1 MKSTKFLKILS
12 LFSLFMGM
20 TLFVQSQVLLYDNFN
35 YPAGD
40 SIIWHNWSTQQTN
53 LTNAILVSSDGLSYA
68 GYPCSGI
75 GNSVAIGTTGQ
86 DVFRGFVKQTASG
99 TSLYMSFLVKVTA
112 ATTGDAF
119 IAFKESPT
127 SPTNLNYR
135 GRVYAKTDGS
145 NIAFGISKGAIT
157 APATADYT
165 AANYSLNTTYLIVV
179 RYNIVEGT
187 TNDSAFL
194 FVNPVVGSP
203 EPIPTVTATDI
214 AATDVGL
221 GSVLLRQGTTGA
233 SPNVIV
239 DGVRVAK
246 SWNLLFTQS
255 DIATLSDLKVDGST
269 IYGFSSNVF
278 TYNDTVPSGQT
289 SVTVVGTNTD
299 WASTQVAN
307 IAPSV
312 PGISTITVTSEN
324 GLNINTYTITHA
336 HNFHSVSV
344 TASPVGNGT
353 VNGGGIYGEGLLA
366 TVSANPAASY
376 IFVNWTEGGNI
387 VSTNPNYTFTVTGPV
402 NLTANFAP
410 GVYTITAVP
419 SPPDG
424 GTISGAGSATYG
436 SNVTLTATP
445 SEAYNFYNWTENG
458 NVIGNDS
465 VLILTNINANHNIV
479 ANFLIKT
486 VTVTVSAL
494 PVEGGTVTGGAAYP
508 YGSNATLSATP
519 NEGYIFVNWT
529 EGGNVMGTN
538 PVYTITNINANHDL
552 VANFT
557 VSINTYTVTGIANPP
572 EGGAVSGSGNVTGG
586 GTITLT
592 TTANEGFAFY
602 NWMEGTTV
610 MGTAPTLTL
619 ENISANHIIYAN
631 FLSTVGLEENI
642 TKELKVFPTLTNDI
656 LKIVSGQK
664 MSFVQV
670 YTLSGQRVVSYEP
683 FSEELTIDVSN
694 FHPGNYLLK
703 VITNKGIEIVRF
715 FKTN

>member
-1 MKSTKFLKILS
+1 MKSKKLFKILYLS
-12 LFSLFMGM
+12 A
-20 TLFVQSQVLLYDNFN
+20 LFVVLSFQAQSQVLLYDNFN

-53 LTNAILVSSDGLSYA
+53 LTNAILVANEGLSYT

-86 DVFRGFVKQTASG
+86 DVFRGFIKQTVSG
-99 TSLYMSFLVKVTA
+99 TALYMSFLVKVTA
-112 ATTGDAF
+112 AATGDAF

-157 APATADYT
+157 APASADYT
-165 AANYSLNTTYLIVV
+165 AANYSLNTTYLLVV
-179 RYNIVEGT
+179 RYNIVDGT

-246 SWNLLFTQS
+246 SWNLLFNQS

-278 TYNDTVPSGQT
+278 TYTDTVPSGQT

-312 PGISTITVTSEN
+312 PGISTIAVTSEN
-324 GLNINTYTITHA
+324 GLNINNYTITHA
-336 HNFHSVSV
+336 YTFHNVTV
-344 TASPVGNGT
+344 TAAPAGNGS
-353 VNGGGIYGEGLLA
+353 VIGGGIYGEGLPA
-366 TVSANPAASY
+366 TVSAVPAASFV
-376 IFVNWTEGGNI
+376 FVNWTQGGTI
-387 VSTNPNYTFTVTGPV
+387 VSTNANYTFTVSGPTDLV
-402 NLTANFAP
+402 ANFAP
-410 GVYTITAVP
+410 NVYTITAVA

-424 GTISGAGSATYG
+424 GTISGTGSVSFG
-436 SNVTLTATP
+436 SNITLTATP

-458 NVIGNDS
+458 NVIGTDP
-465 VLILTNINANHNIV
+465 ILTLTNVTTNHNLV

-486 VTVTVSAL
+486 YTVTVTAL
-494 PVEGGTVTGGAAYP
+494 PLEGGTVTGGAVYS

-529 EGGNVMGTN
+529 EGTNVLGTD
-538 PVYTITNINANHDL
+538 PVYVISNINANHDI

-557 VSINTYTVTGIANPP
+557 VSVNTYTVTGIANPP
-572 EGGAVSGSGNVTGG
+572 EAGTVTGSGNVTGG
-586 GTITLT
+586 GSITLT
-592 TTANEGFAFY
+592 ATANEGFAFY
-602 NWMEGTTV
+602 NWMEGNTVLGTT
-610 MGTAPTLTL
+610 PQLTL
-619 ENISANHIIYAN
+619 DNVTSNHIIRAN
-631 FLSTVGLEENI
+631 FLSTVGVEENK
-642 TKELKVFPTLTNDI
+642 TKEIKVFPTLTNDFI
-656 LKIVSGQK
+656 NIVS
-664 MSFVQV
+664 VQEMISVNV
-670 YTLSGQRVVSYEP
+670 YTLSGKCISGNEP
-683 FSEELTIDVSN
+683 HSTEFSLDVSN
-694 FHPGNYLLK
+694 LPAGNYLVRVLTGK
-703 VITNKGIEIVRF
+703 EIATVRII
-715 FKTN
+715 KI